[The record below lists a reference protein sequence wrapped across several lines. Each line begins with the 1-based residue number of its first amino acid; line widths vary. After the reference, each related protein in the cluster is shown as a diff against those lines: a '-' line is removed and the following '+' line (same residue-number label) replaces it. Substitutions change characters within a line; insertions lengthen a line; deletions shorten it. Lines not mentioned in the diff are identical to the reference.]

1 MNSVRPNN
9 LSLKYQRF
17 TSSDFN
23 NIGIRQFDFVT
34 KTQFLCGLV
43 TKRRLLQLKD
53 GPKAQNHKKNSDSWK
68 NQDKKTLISGFLTNL
83 KQKLI

>member
-53 GPKAQNHKKNSDSWK
+53 GPKAQNHKKK
-68 NQDKKTLISGFLTNL
+68 ILILG
-83 KQKLI
+83 KIKIRKH